1 MRKLLLL
8 RKCIKFPSSSVAE
21 GGDLASYKD
30 HLAEKLLKI
39 NMSMSY
45 WRSSRDRIEDQLKV
59 QPYYSLIIGYKLLLR
74 LTLLPPSWRV
84 RRGWVLYFLK
94 WRWQGP
100 SPGNDY
106 ARARYLIFLFLWRR
120 RAVEKTW
127 LTASNAKADRIGS
140 ELKCYIRA
148 PPGTYDGSAMV

>member
-59 QPYYSLIIGYKLLLR
+59 QPHHSLKFCWLQIAPQVDFAPSQLESEKGLGAI
-74 LTLLPPSWRV
+74 LP
-84 RRGWVLYFLK
+84 
-94 WRWQGP
+94 QM
-100 SPGNDY
+100 
-106 ARARYLIFLFLWRR
+106 
-120 RAVEKTW
+120 AV
-127 LTASNAKADRIGS
+127 A
-140 ELKCYIRA
+140 
-148 PPGTYDGSAMV
+148 GTITR